1 MKATEKWSQVAGL
14 ALHVLIGG
22 LMIFAGSG
30 KVLGFF
36 PPDAVAKYG
45 LGEQILLIGAG
56 ELITALLL
64 LIPRTSSLGV
74 LLASAFWGGAIC
86 IHMAHGEPYA
96 FQSALLVL
104 TWVGAY
110 LRNPATFSSFAGSRQ
125 APQSAGEPREV
136 LS

>member
-1 MKATEKWSQVAGL
+1 MKATEKWSKIAGL

-74 LLASAFWGGAIC
+74 LLVSAFWGGASC
-86 IHMAHGEPYA
+86 ILLASGA
-96 FQSALLVL
+96 RLAL
-104 TWVGAY
+104 
-110 LRNPATFSSFAGSRQ
+110 Q
-125 APQSAGEPREV
+125 AW
-136 LS
+136 